1 MALGLTVSDENGVTI
16 EPAQPLVGENI
27 TVTIKG
33 QVLKRVTSG
42 TIDVDLRLM
51 KFIKLTPTFDL
62 CEQLEGDLFAE
73 SNVSCPLEEGPVTL
87 IAKKLIPDD
96 VPKVSVQGNITLTN
110 QDGETL
116 TCMPRDCSE
125 LID

>member
-1 MALGLTVSDENGVTI
+1 MPRICPLICSDEDGVTI
-16 EPAQPLVGENI
+16 TPAQPIVGENI
-27 TVTIKG
+27 TVIVKG

-62 CEQLEGDLFAE
+62 CEQLEGELFQE
-73 SNVSCPLEEGPVTL
+73 SNRSCPLEEGPVTL
-87 IAKKLIPDD
+87 IAKKLIPED
-96 VPKVSVQGNITLTN
+96 VPKVNVQGNITLTN

-116 TCMPRDCSE
+116 TCEYPGRVVG
-125 LID
+125 

>member
-1 MALGLTVSDENGVTI
+1 M
-16 EPAQPLVGENI
+16 VGENI
-27 TVTIKG
+27 TVTVKG

-51 KFIKLTPTFDL
+51 KFIKLTPSFDL

-73 SNVSCPLEEGPVTL
+73 SNVNCPLEEGPVTL
-87 IAKKLIPDD
+87 IAKKLIPED

-116 TCMPRDCSE
+116 TCMDPLGGLWTDCRCAY
-125 LID
+125 